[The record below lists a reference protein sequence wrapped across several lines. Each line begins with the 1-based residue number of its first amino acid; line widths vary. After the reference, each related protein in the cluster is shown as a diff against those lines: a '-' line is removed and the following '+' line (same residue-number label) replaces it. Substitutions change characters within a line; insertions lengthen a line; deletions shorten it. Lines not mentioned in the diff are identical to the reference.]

1 MKRYWGLAL
10 GIAVA
15 ILALFFIS
23 QVMGVRILNDPGVWM
38 EHGGAAAASAGVRLL
53 IADVL
58 LPVPSSAIMVAHGAL
73 FGLWAG
79 MFLSLVGSAGAALV
93 AFGIGRSGG
102 AWVARFVSPEEQ
114 QRADYLLERWGA
126 IAIVATRPVPIL
138 AETVVILAGASSM
151 GWARAA
157 GAALVGS
164 LPPAAMYALAGAMA
178 VTWGGGALLFVGV
191 LLLSGLFW
199 LLSRR
204 AAPRVAPKPTLEV
217 IRADNPQ

>member
-1 MKRYWGLAL
+1 MKRYWMVAL

-15 ILALFFIS
+15 ILMLFLLA
-23 QVMGVRILNDPGVWM
+23 QATEVRILNDPGVWM
-38 EHGGAAAASAGVRLL
+38 EHGGAAAAVVGVGLL

-58 LPVPSSAIMVAHGAL
+58 LPVPSSGVMIAHGAL

-79 MFLSLVGSAGAALV
+79 MLLSLVGSVGAALV

-102 AWVARFVSPEEQ
+102 PWMARFVSPEEQ
-114 QRADYLLERWGA
+114 QRADRLLERWGA
-126 IAIVATRPVPIL
+126 VAIVATRPVPIL

-164 LPPAAMYALAGAMA
+164 LPPAALYALAGAMA
-178 VTWGGGALLFVGV
+178 VSWGGGSLVFVGV
-191 LLLSGLFW
+191 LLLSAVF
-199 LLSRR
+199 LLLAR
-204 AAPRVAPKPTLEV
+204 RVAPRASPQPTLEV
-217 IRADNPQ
+217 LRADNPQ